1 MVQIIT
7 LKMFSKI
14 LIILSNVV
22 SDFTNIFA
30 DHRFVNH
37 NDDYNFADCMS
48 ADHSFANRI
57 ADYTLAD
64 CIPADRSFDGRSLTG
79 YY

>member
-1 MVQIIT
+1 MAQIIT

-30 DHRFVNH
+30 DYRFVDH
-37 NDDYNFADCMS
+37 FDDYK
-48 ADHSFANRI
+48 
-57 ADYTLAD
+57 LAD
-64 CIPADRSFDGRSLTG
+64 CIPADRNFDGHSLTG